1 MATKKDHIN
10 TGWQS
15 LIERRE
21 SARIDVNLPVTL
33 RHNGKLIPA
42 TAENVSCGGMRL
54 NAATNNVV
62 PGGHVEVVLDLG
74 EMEKDVTLRGTV
86 VRLDAQDQKK
96 VAIQFVNLL
105 SNGHASL
112 QRFLKKQQG

>member
-1 MATKKDHIN
+1 M
-10 TGWQS
+10 
-15 LIERRE
+15 
-21 SARIDVNLPVTL
+21 
-33 RHNGKLIPA
+33 
-42 TAENVSCGGMRL
+42 
-54 NAATNNVV
+54 
-62 PGGHVEVVLDLG
+62 EVVLDLG